1 MDCYKIIWKSSAKKE
16 LKKLPQ
22 RIIKNIILNIEKL
35 PLIPRPIGSNKL
47 MGTKHTYR
55 QRVGDYRVIYS
66 IEKDQLIIEI
76 IRIGHR
82 KDIYKNN

>member
-35 PLIPRPIGSNKL
+35 PLIPRPIGSKKL